1 MELTAKENAY
11 DDCLAAL
18 KKAFEKD
25 ILTLQEYLQQV
36 RKLSGKQ
43 FKQTLKRNKIVA
55 ALTKQQVAQR
65 AV

>member
-1 MELTAKENAY
+1 VELTAKENAY